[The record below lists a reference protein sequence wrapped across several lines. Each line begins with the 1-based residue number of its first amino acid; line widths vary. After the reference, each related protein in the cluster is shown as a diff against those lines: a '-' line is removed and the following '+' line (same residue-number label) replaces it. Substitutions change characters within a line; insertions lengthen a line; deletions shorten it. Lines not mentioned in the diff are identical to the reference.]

1 MVDVVKE
8 FLMFYLKTKNDKN
21 KELRIGNKVS
31 VNKGF
36 EMEVVS
42 LFYDVAY
49 LNFEGNEGD
58 VWEEKENDLQPIP
71 IDDKIIKKWWRN
83 RKNKNDDLVLSVTIN
98 SKKIHLVV
106 EDKYYIR
113 CDYLHQLQNAYFI
126 LTGKELQ
133 PVSDT

>member
-1 MVDVVKE
+1 MIKI
-8 FLMFYLKTKNDKN
+8 

-58 VWEEKENDLQPIP
+58 VWEEKESDLQPIP
-71 IDDKIIKKWWRN
+71 IDDKIIKKWWTS
-83 RKNKNDDLVLSVTIN
+83 RKNKKDDLVLSISIN
-98 SKKIHLVV
+98 NKERHLVV

-113 CDYLHQLQNAYFI
+113 CDYLHQLQNVYYC
-126 LTGKELQ
+126 LTGKELH

>member
-1 MVDVVKE
+1 MIKI
-8 FLMFYLKTKNDKN
+8 

-58 VWEEKENDLQPIP
+58 VWEEKGTVGTEN
-71 IDDKIIKKWWRN
+71 K
-83 RKNKNDDLVLSVTIN
+83 TITTA
-98 SKKIHLVV
+98 V
-106 EDKYYIR
+106 
-113 CDYLHQLQNAYFI
+113 
-126 LTGKELQ
+126 
-133 PVSDT
+133 

>member
-1 MVDVVKE
+1 MIKI
-8 FLMFYLKTKNDKN
+8 

-126 LTGKELQ
+126 LTGKELHL
-133 PVSDT
+133 VSYT